1 MAAFVQVLLAAGLVM
16 ALSDIKSL
24 TVDQFMEVLRNE
36 GYDDSIIQNFA
47 DNQISG
53 DAFLKLKENHL
64 KELVPII
71 GVRLSIGEL
80 LERAKKVQC

>member
-1 MAAFVQVLLAAGLVM
+1 MAAFMQVLLAAGLVM
-16 ALSDIKSL
+16 ALSGIKSL

-53 DAFLKLKENHL
+53 DVHQRT
-64 KELVPII
+64 V
-71 GVRLSIGEL
+71 GES
-80 LERAKKVQC
+80 